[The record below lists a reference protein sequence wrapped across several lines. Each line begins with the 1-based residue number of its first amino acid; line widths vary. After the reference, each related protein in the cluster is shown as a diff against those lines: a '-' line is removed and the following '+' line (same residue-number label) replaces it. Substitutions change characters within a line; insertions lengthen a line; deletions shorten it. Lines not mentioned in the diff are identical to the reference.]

1 MKRKELY
8 NFVRESIISELSP
21 AEIKANQLTIQL
33 NKQKLA
39 DANKQLAITKDP
51 LEKAQIAAT
60 IAVNKEKLAASI
72 VDASTKTSTNESDL
86 EEDRKGDNFK
96 VGPNFANINA
106 EKLILGGRGNNL
118 LLTSPYDSLK
128 TNLDPSSQVSG
139 GIGYGLK
146 FPDRSYASTARSA
159 GADAMQALHD

>member
-8 NFVRESIISELSP
+8 EYIRESIISELSP

-60 IAVNKEKLAASI
+60 IAVNKEKMAASV
-72 VDASTKTSTNESDL
+72 VDASTKTSTNEIEL
-86 EEDRKGDNFK
+86 EEMARKANTLK
-96 VGPNFANINA
+96 VGSQ
-106 EKLILGGRGNNL
+106 EKFEAAKDLYEGSWIANL
-118 LLTSPYDSLK
+118 L
-128 TNLDPSSQVSG
+128 NFIAEAG
-139 GIGYGLK
+139 EEGI
-146 FPDRSYASTARSA
+146 S
-159 GADAMQALHD
+159 